1 MALARWLLEYWTQP
15 SDFSWEDFLPMMQ
28 VSLILLYIQSTTP
41 HPITPIPPT
50 NTQHVLLT
58 LRDEMVDTVHP
69 AIHKLQRRLED
80 MSIDPAAVPMVKA
93 ARARLQK
100 IAPAKPFTAY
110 LIYYRSTRHLA
121 AFLLSML
128 FSWLL
133 PRLGLL
139 PQYPHPAATG
149 GLIVPWA
156 LLPLVLQDLLV
167 LNHYLPQL
175 LLLAQA
181 DYTDADGASLL
192 LQGTSL
198 ATVWENL
205 RYAVRALEGGLHVVR
220 VYQPSDRAL
229 GFINAMTLAYARARE
244 QAAARGGEA
253 AVALLGADGWMFAGG
268 WAAMELLRIKASP
281 HGSRIA
287 GAAGDASVIYRSLM
301 AVYGDW
307 LVHAPGIFNTVRSVG
322 WFVVCHPSLYFQ
334 THPPRTSTPLSPQP
348 PVAPLPHV
356 HHHARRHPCAP
367 TAPPPL
373 RPQRQRQRRRRRW
386 RRRLPPP
393 VPRPQQRA
401 EGFFP
406 FGGAGRLRLDAPR
419 RLVPLLRWFLP
430 GRERGRRDPRRPHQR
445 GLQRG
450 QLLVPRLGGRGP
462 AGPRRERRP
471 GDPHPRPDH
480 AGDVVCRGAV
490 VGAGGGGVL
499 QRGGAWV
506 RVTTWRGLALLWSI
520 NPSIR
525 QFSPHTYSSCPH

>member
-28 VSLILLYIQSTTP
+28 VGSISLYIQSTTSHPTHP
-41 HPITPIPPT
+41 HPTHPT
-50 NTQHVLLT
+50 HKNTQHVLLT

-139 PQYPHPAATG
+139 PQYPHPATTG

-253 AVALLGADGWMFAGG
+253 AAALLGADGWMFAGG

-322 WFVVCHPSLYFQ
+322 LGGSGRLSFVSIPLHCLQRLIHLLHPH
-334 THPPRTSTPLSPQP
+334 TLSPHP

-367 TAPPPL
+367 TAPRPL
-373 RPQRQRQRRRRRW
+373 RLQRQRQRRRRRL
-386 RRRLPPP
+386 RPRLPPP
-393 VPRPQQRA
+393 VPRPQQQRA
-401 EGFFP
+401 EGLVP
-406 FGGAGRLRLDAPR
+406 FGGAECLRLDAPR
-419 RLVPLLRWFLP
+419 RLLPLLRWFVP
-430 GRERGRRDPRRPHQR
+430 GRERWRRDPHGRPDQR
-445 GLQRG
+445 GLQRR

-471 GDPHPRPDH
+471 GNAHSRPDH

-499 QRGGAWV
+499 QRGGPWV
-506 RVTTWRGLALLWSI
+506 RVRVT
-520 NPSIR
+520 
-525 QFSPHTYSSCPH
+525 

>member
-1 MALARWLLEYWTQP
+1 
-15 SDFSWEDFLPMMQ
+15 
-28 VSLILLYIQSTTP
+28 
-41 HPITPIPPT
+41 
-50 NTQHVLLT
+50 
-58 LRDEMVDTVHP
+58 MVDTVHP

-139 PQYPHPAATG
+139 PQYPHPATTG

-156 LLPLVLQDLLV
+156 ILPLVLQDLLV

-253 AVALLGADGWMFAGG
+253 AAALLGANGWMFAGG

-307 LVHAPGIFNTVRSVG
+307 LVHAPGIFNTVRWVCRLVSVAASPPHSS
-322 WFVVCHPSLYFQ
+322 FEASFTSLLPLPIS
-334 THPPRTSTPLSPQP
+334 TSGSTPACSPPRAPTSARTRRTASPP
-348 PVAPLPHV
+348 PA
-356 HHHARRHPCAP
+356 AP
-367 TAPPPL
+367 TAAPAAAAASIP
-373 RPQRQRQRRRRRW
+373 RPAAIGAA
-386 RRRLPPP
+386 RRRLPSWRRRAPP
-393 VPRPQQRA
+393 ARPSTPRPPSPPRVPIWA
-401 EGFFP
+401 E
-406 FGGAGRLRLDAPR
+406 AWAPR
-419 RLVPLLRWFLP
+419 W
-430 GRERGRRDPRRPHQR
+430 
-445 GLQRG
+445 
-450 QLLVPRLGGRGP
+450 
-462 AGPRRERRP
+462 A
-471 GDPHPRPDH
+471 
-480 AGDVVCRGAV
+480 A
-490 VGAGGGGVL
+490 
-499 QRGGAWV
+499 
-506 RVTTWRGLALLWSI
+506 T
-520 NPSIR
+520 
-525 QFSPHTYSSCPH
+525 